1 MLNTLYSVYDRQRRP
16 LRDHHFMVFPDVG
29 LAYARIPGD
38 PYRAVTGILDRL
50 VVGSGSSGTAADDA
64 QGIDSWVGDIEILTA
79 RQLKR
84 RFPNLCTFAVVQSP
98 AERILSAYQSLIEG
112 DTSLPTYFDLNR
124 FDKSMS
130 LVDFVSHVAAI
141 GDMGTDNLLRS
152 QAAILSHRSRLVPD
166 IVVDLASLAHTPATL
181 LDQLSDRATSPID
194 LTNIEFDVPGRDPEH
209 WEIMQ
214 GLAVRAALKQ
224 RYKKDYRMFFEEQ
237 TAISSPL
244 ASKTRGAGLAFQ

>member
-38 PYRAVTGILDRL
+38 PYRAVTGILNRL
-50 VVGSGSSGTAADDA
+50 VAGSTPEGTSDDSA
-64 QGIDSWVGDIEILTA
+64 QGIDSWVGDIEIVTA

-84 RFPNLCTFAVVQSP
+84 RFPDFCTFAVVQSP
-98 AERILSAYQSLIEG
+98 AERILSAYQCLIEG

-130 LVDFVSHVAAI
+130 LLDFVSHVAAI

-152 QAAILSHRSRLVPD
+152 QSAILSHRSKLVPD
-166 IVVDLASLAHTPATL
+166 IVVDLASLAHTPGAL

-194 LTNIEFDVPGRDPEH
+194 LTNVEIDVPDHDPEN

-237 TAISSPL
+237 TEISRSL